1 MITDLATHEAADAG
15 ATGRATGPPD
25 FADFFAEQSDGL
37 VRLAYLLLGDAEAAR
52 DCAQDALTGVY
63 GRWRRFD
70 GYGQALA
77 YTRASVVNRSRDQLR
92 RRQTERRHAPT
103 LQTDALRAVGGDP
116 SGQVAERSSL
126 WPLLLRLPDRQ
137 REVLVLRYW
146 LDLPEREI
154 AETLGVHPGTV
165 KASASRGLATLN
177 RLVQQGESR

>member
-1 MITDLATHEAADAG
+1 MATHEAADAR
-15 ATGRATGPPD
+15 APGRPTGPPD
-25 FADFFAEQSDGL
+25 FAAFYAEQSDGL

-63 GRWRRFD
+63 GRWRRFG

-92 RRQTERRHAPT
+92 RRQTESRHAPT
-103 LQTDALRAVGGDP
+103 LQTDALRTAVGGDP

-126 WPLLLRLPDRQ
+126 WPLLRRLPDRQ

-154 AETLGVHPGTV
+154 AETLGVRPGTV